1 MTTVPASGRY
11 PFTNH
16 RTVAD
21 LDGARG
27 GFVPLQPSPTGLRIL
42 AHLRANPDRFVDAFE
57 LRDACCPKAN
67 EGAVRVQVFR
77 LRARCGAPI
86 ASMSGP
92 HGGYRLQVSA

>member
-16 RTVAD
+16 PTVAD
-21 LDGARG
+21 LDGGRRERI
-27 GFVPLQPSPTGLRIL
+27 PLQPSPTGLRIL
-42 AHLRANPDRFVDAFE
+42 AHLRANPGRYIDAFE
-57 LRDACCPKAN
+57 LRDTCCPSAN

-86 ASMSGP
+86 TSMSGP
-92 HGGYRLQVSA
+92 RGGYRLEARP